1 MPISTPLD
9 PTENVKALN
18 KAGIKSLRD
27 VLTVE
32 ICGIRR
38 EIESQA
44 TLVDKVREIDRANQ
58 ALIDERLQASIE
70 RLEGTI
76 ELTAKTLSAQGVETA
91 TTLSLN
97 VTDTAKA
104 LASQHAAQFD
114 RLSQQ
119 HTASFERLSEKVAS
133 LERVQI
139 QGAGQAG
146 VRDPQIDAL
155 MAQVATI
162 QAQQLSSTGKQAGL
176 SLGVSILIGL
186 LGAAGMI
193 TGLISWFGR

>member
-1 MPISTPLD
+1 M
-9 PTENVKALN
+9 
-18 KAGIKSLRD
+18 
-27 VLTVE
+27 VE
-32 ICGIRR
+32 IKGLRR
-38 EIESQA
+38 EIDNQA
-44 TLVDKVREIDRANQ
+44 KLVDKVREIDRSNQ

-155 MAQVATI
+155 MAEVAKLRANQTS
-162 QAQQLSSTGKQAGL
+162 AAGERAGL
-176 SLGVSILIGL
+176 SLGTSILIGL
-186 LGAAGMI
+186 LGVAGMI
-193 TGLISWFGR
+193 TGLISWFSGS